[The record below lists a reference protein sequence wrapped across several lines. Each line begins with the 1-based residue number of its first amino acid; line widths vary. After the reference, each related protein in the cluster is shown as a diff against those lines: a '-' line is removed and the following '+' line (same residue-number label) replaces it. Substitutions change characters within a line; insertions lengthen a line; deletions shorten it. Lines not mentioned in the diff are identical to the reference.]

1 MKNSFMP
8 QEHGLTWHSEGQAI
22 IRVAGFGGDKEVTKD
37 THCDEEG
44 EQDHGCNG
52 QTNQSAEAGGQEG
65 RDGNER
71 EGKGIREKDK
81 LASMKRKKWGV
92 RVGEGVVGSRK

>member
-1 MKNSFMP
+1 MEKWRYCGSMLKNSLMS

-52 QTNQSAEAGGQEG
+52 QTNQSAKAGGEEG
-65 RDGNER
+65 R
-71 EGKGIREKDK
+71 EGKE
-81 LASMKRKKWGV
+81 RKGKGKWKG
-92 RVGEGVVGSRK
+92 GKGK